1 MHIFIVGPMA
11 SGKSTIGKILA
22 KILRIDFIDTDKEIE
37 RKAGVDI
44 SWIFEIEGE
53 KGFRER
59 ERNILKEITKKKDLV
74 ISTGGGIVLLEENR
88 KLMSTKGKVIYLKTP
103 LQIQLNRT
111 INDKIRPLLGKGN
124 KREIL
129 KALKKERDPL
139 YHEIADVTINQKE
152 KKSSQ
157 ILSEIIDKLN
167 IK

>member
-1 MHIFIVGPMA
+1 
-11 SGKSTIGKILA
+11 
-22 KILRIDFIDTDKEIE
+22 
-37 RKAGVDI
+37 
-44 SWIFEIEGE
+44 
-53 KGFRER
+53 
-59 ERNILKEITKKKDLV
+59 
-74 ISTGGGIVLLEENR
+74 
-88 KLMSTKGKVIYLKTP
+88 MSTKGKIIYLKTP

-129 KALKKERDPL
+129 KALKEERDPL

>member
-22 KILRIDFIDTDKEIE
+22 KTLRVDFIDTDKEIE
-37 RKAGVDI
+37 KKAGVDI
-44 SWIFEIEGE
+44 SWMFEIEGE
-53 KGFRER
+53 KAFRER

-88 KLMSTKGKVIYLKTP
+88 KLMSTKGKIIYLETSI
-103 LQIQLNRT
+103 QVQLNRT
-111 INDKIRPLLGKGN
+111 INDKLRPLLGKGN

-152 KKSSQ
+152 KKSGQ
-157 ILSEIIDKLN
+157 ILSEIINELN

>member
-22 KILRIDFIDTDKEIE
+22 KTLRVDFIDTDKEIE
-37 RKAGVDI
+37 RIAGVDI
-44 SWIFEIEGE
+44 SWMFEIEGE
-53 KGFRER
+53 KAFRER

-88 KLMSTKGKVIYLKTP
+88 KLMSTKGKIIYLETSI
-103 LQIQLNRT
+103 QVQLNRT

-129 KALKKERDPL
+129 KALKEERDPL

>member
-22 KILRIDFIDTDKEIE
+22 KTLRIDFIDTDKEIE

-44 SWIFEIEGE
+44 SWIFDVEGE
-53 KGFRER
+53 KVFRER
-59 ERNILKEITKKKDLV
+59 ERDILKEIIKKKDLV

-88 KLMSTKGKVIYLKTP
+88 KLMSTKGKIIYLDTP
-103 LQIQLNRT
+103 LQIQLKRT
-111 INDKIRPLLGKGN
+111 INDKTRPLLGKGN

-129 KALKKERDPL
+129 KAFKKERDPL
-139 YHEIADVTINQKE
+139 YHEIADVTINQTE
-152 KKSSQ
+152 KKPSQ

>member
-22 KILRIDFIDTDKEIE
+22 KTLRVDFIDTDKEIE
-37 RKAGVDI
+37 KKAGVDI

-59 ERNILKEITKKKDLV
+59 ERGILKEITKKKDLV

-88 KLMSTKGKVIYLKTP
+88 KLMSTKGKIIYLETSI
-103 LQIQLNRT
+103 QVQLNRT
-111 INDKIRPLLGKGN
+111 INDKLRPLLGKGN